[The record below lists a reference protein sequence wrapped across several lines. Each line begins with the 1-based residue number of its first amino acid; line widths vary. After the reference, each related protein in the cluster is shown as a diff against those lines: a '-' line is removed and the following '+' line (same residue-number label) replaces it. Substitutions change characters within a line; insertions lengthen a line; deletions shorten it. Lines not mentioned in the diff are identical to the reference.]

1 MDVHSVLRCVVLTQ
15 RSTECT
21 SVAWHSSQ
29 HNITQRG
36 MLPQHPNLYKEI
48 CNSRKKIETKWNIV
62 ETVAGRKPVNNDNH
76 LFSLLHRAYCRVIQL
91 LYQLMHIYKIYTLKY

>member
-1 MDVHSVLRCVVLTQ
+1 MDVHSVLRFNIFIFKTL
-15 RSTECT
+15 ECDIQ
-21 SVAWHSSQ
+21 VAKRT
-29 HNITQRG
+29 NF
-36 MLPQHPNLYKEI
+36 NKEI